1 MADQQAGG
9 WKWIAGV
16 FALVVTYQVG
26 YDSGSKDATAT
37 QPAAVLQSSNVP
49 SLANVTGV
57 DALTVSPGDT
67 SVEPVSAD
75 LNTLAGSDETSNTT
89 TDSDTAPASALA
101 SVPAREP
108 WARYRSDPIVTAA
121 NDDEGIDPA
130 DLDQAVDALTA
141 APSPTITPDAAPSTA
156 LSSYVPSKP
165 SSYGCAENGSC
176 YGDISAA
183 TGRAKTVSVS
193 GYFRKDGTY
202 VRGHYRSRPR

>member
-1 MADQQAGG
+1 VADQQAGG

-26 YDSGSKDATAT
+26 YNSGTKNATAT
-37 QPAAVLQSSNVP
+37 QPPAVQSSYVP

-57 DALTVSPGDT
+57 DALTVSPSDT
-67 SVEPVSAD
+67 SVEAVSAD
-75 LNTLAGSDETSNTT
+75 LNALTGSDETSNTT
-89 TDSDTAPASALA
+89 TDVDTAPGSALA
-101 SVPAREP
+101 TAPAGEP
-108 WARYRSDPIVTAA
+108 WTRYRSDPIVTAA
-121 NDDEGIDPA
+121 NDDEDTDTA
-130 DLDQAVDALTA
+130 DLDQGVDEVAL
-141 APSPTITPDAAPSTA
+141 APSPAATPVAPSTA

-202 VRGHYRSRPR
+202 VRGHYRSRPH